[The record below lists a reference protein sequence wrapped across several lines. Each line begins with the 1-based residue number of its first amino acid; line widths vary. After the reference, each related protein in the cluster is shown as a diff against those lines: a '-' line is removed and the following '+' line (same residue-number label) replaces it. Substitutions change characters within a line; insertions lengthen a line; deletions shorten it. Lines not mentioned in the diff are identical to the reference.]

1 MCVLPSRAR
10 EGLGGR
16 GQLSRLIEE
25 EGECHSREEYSRRQ
39 NSRCK
44 GPGAGACLACLSN
57 SKEASAEGGGRGKV
71 RKC

>member
-44 GPGAGACLACLSN
+44 GPGAGACLEFSREK
-57 SKEASAEGGGRGKV
+57 SKKASVAGSEK
-71 RKC
+71 

>member
-44 GPGAGACLACLSN
+44 GPGAGVCTMGWSSHRETDMAA
-57 SKEASAEGGGRGKV
+57 
-71 RKC
+71 